1 MNGYSENPEFREFME
16 VFRNRYVVESED
28 GQRIIAMTSGEALLL
43 SKYLF
48 RGIIDWIATPANET
62 AGQLSLGESLEQFAA
77 RNAEE
82 PNLNVRITE
91 EDLNALGMFL
101 LHGLVGVILTVDQ
114 SRMAISPESGKYIAH

>member
-1 MNGYSENPEFREFME
+1 MNSYPENPEFREFME

-28 GQRIIAMTSGEALLL
+28 GQRVIAMTSEEALLL

-48 RGIIDWIATPANET
+48 RGLIDWMATPKSET
-62 AGQLSLGESLEQFAA
+62 TSQLSLGKSLKQFAA

-101 LHGLVGVILTVDQ
+101 LQGLVGVILTVDQ
-114 SRMAISPESGKYIAH
+114 SRMATAPESGKHVAH